1 MIGLPLLFCKVELYW
16 WVSCL
21 SILAPLRVAVVCLPR
36 GRPLL
41 LIFFISTTFTLF
53 YDDHPLHILRSH
65 EQKGE
70 ARATI
75 VSSTNSLCP
84 RCHTAS
90 VSLPW
95 GGGLKACRFL
105 PSSVAGFMMVLIVML
120 FHDVCWAPLLLEGG
134 SIERQLPPSA
144 QSHMPASTLF
154 SVNDI
159 PQHCPKNV
167 DFMFR

>member
-1 MIGLPLLFCKVELYW
+1 MGCHFCFASCVVLVSQVVSPYWRHRESQLSVPHVVRLPLL
-16 WVSCL
+16 
-21 SILAPLRVAVVCLPR
+21 A
-36 GRPLL
+36 
-41 LIFFISTTFTLF
+41 FFICT
-53 YDDHPLHILRSH
+53 PLTPFLWWSSSPGHTKRK
-65 EQKGE
+65 EK

-84 RCHTAS
+84 TLPCCHTAS

-95 GGGLKACRFL
+95 GGGLKALLFL
-105 PSSVAGFMMVLIVML
+105 PSSVARIMMVLIIM
-120 FHDVCWAPLLLEGG
+120 FHDVCWASLLLEGG

-167 DFMFR
+167 DLFR